1 MKPAVF
7 LDRDGVI
14 NQISVSNG
22 VPHPPAGIEEFR
34 FLPGVRAAC
43 EALNSAG
50 YLLIVV
56 TNQPDV
62 ARGTQTQEQVEQINR
77 LVARELPV
85 EFVLS
90 CYHDDAD
97 GCECRKPKPGLLL
110 AAAAKREIDLTSS
123 FMIGD
128 RWSDVQAGKAAGC
141 KTILIERSYSQH
153 DKCKPDWKAQDL
165 PAASKLIP
173 LPKRKL

>member
-22 VPHPPAGIEEFR
+22 VPHPPNTIEEFR
-34 FLPGVRAAC
+34 LLPGVRAAC
-43 EALNSAG
+43 EGLNTAG
-50 YLLIVV
+50 YLLIVI

-77 LVARELPV
+77 LVVQELPV
-85 EFVLS
+85 AFVLS

-110 AAAAKREIDLTSS
+110 AAAAKWQIDLTRS
-123 FMIGD
+123 FMVGD
-128 RWSDVQAGKAAGC
+128 RWSDAQAGKAAGC
-141 KTILIERSYSQH
+141 KTILIEKSYSQR
-153 DKCKPDWKAQDL
+153 DKCKPDWIAQDL
-165 PAASKLIP
+165 PTATKLIP
-173 LPKRKL
+173 LPKRTL